1 MRLIEFIQQPEP
13 APEAPLGFTRVPLFY
28 LGGSVKDYTNYV
40 STGLFESLMLNEAAI
55 SRYTPMIQVFAEID
69 SWDVYHKKHFDTA
82 KGDLEWAMRV
92 LKREDRITWYMRL
105 DKAMLL
111 DGLMNTAVPDNPNQ
125 EKQIAYITKE
135 HRKAFGKLA
144 KFYNGD
150 DANIAMREMNS
161 RTFYANMEHAMSM
174 NIPKVDATVWGS
186 QMPHELLMHFNNLE
200 KEWMSKKDSVI
211 DMDQDNDAGG
221 VEVLVEFPDG
231 HQWIN
236 LNRSS
241 CTKEGAAMGHCG
253 NTATNGST
261 ETVLSLRQ
269 PVNERGQTTKERTT
283 NHWRPRATFIL
294 ETTNGM
300 LGEMKGRNNQKPS
313 EKLHPYIIGLL
324 QLDMI
329 KGVRGGGHAPEEN
342 FAISDL
348 EDDVRDA
355 LIERKPALGTMRNMI
370 ELFGFDKEDV
380 KAKISSMLD
389 VKFTPTNKIII
400 EEFKNLSAF
409 VDTYVP
415 VRGPTKSIADMVL
428 GEGQLN
434 HDDPNHDSGDKSERQ
449 ELANDFYRKHPD
461 KLDHLKAY
469 AKETYPAHFGYDRY
483 PNGDIPDDQGD
494 YDIDDVDDIIAVM
507 EEEDDSIYDQI
518 GWAISDGHRAGAE
531 SVMHESFWSWA
542 ADPFTDHGS
551 LYFENDNQKYDSV
564 VSIVLS
570 TGDLMTIMDEYSDEG
585 EFLDQIDYNGWADHI
600 ELEELD
606 EPYYGWDGYNE
617 DAALESFHD
626 QVEIPET
633 ASYEIEH
640 EGNAG
645 QADADWM
652 KKTIIDRFKAEEKSL
667 GGQGKT
673 IVTPDDTRISAV
685 DVTNGVITM
694 NVYPMGEN
702 QDVKLAQ
709 TLRKISDLSDERGV
723 PVVVRRF
730 NGDADSNLVG
740 ESGFKKV
747 RHGYL
752 RYEPPVMEAIK
763 LRGFGVSD
771 SHTGDLD
778 GFLDELHKTTQ
789 PHPFNRGEVLYGSIG
804 LDVSKFGEQIHLGD
818 IVNYGDKGAGHGTNA
833 LRMLLNMADKYKV
846 SISGTAKAY
855 SNVDGHIQDTN
866 QLAKWYEKHGFLII
880 GGYEEDGFDI
890 IYHPDEE
897 GGGDEAY

>member
-1 MRLIEFIQQPEP
+1 MRLLEMFTEIQPVD
-13 APEAPLGFTRVPLFY
+13 EAPVGFTRIPLFY

-69 SWDVYHKKHFDTA
+69 SWDIYHKKHFDSA
-82 KGDLEWAMRV
+82 KDDLDWAMRV
-92 LKREDRITWYMRL
+92 LKREDRITWFMRL
-105 DKAMLL
+105 AKAKLL

-125 EKQIAYITKE
+125 EKQTAYLTKE
-135 HRKAFGKLA
+135 HKKAFGKLA
-144 KFYNGD
+144 KLYKGD
-150 DANIAMREMNS
+150 DAYIAIREMNS

-186 QMPHELLMHFNNLE
+186 QMPHDLLMHFNNIE
-200 KEWMSKKDSVI
+200 KDWMSKKDSVI
-211 DMDQDNDAGG
+211 DMDDDDDPDA
-221 VEVLVEFPDG
+221 VDVLVEFPDG

-241 CTKEGAAMGHCG
+241 CTKEGAALGHCG
-253 NTATNGST
+253 NTATNGAT

-324 QLDMI
+324 RLDMI
-329 KGVRGGGHAPEEN
+329 KGIRGGGHAPEQN
-342 FAISDL
+342 FALSDL
-348 EDDVRDA
+348 TDDVRDA
-355 LIERKPALGTMRNMI
+355 LIERKPALGSLRNMI
-370 ELFGFDKEDV
+370 EKFGFDNADV

-389 VKFTPTNKIII
+389 VEFTPDNQIII
-400 EEFKNLSAF
+400 EEFKKLSDF
-409 VDTYVP
+409 VDTYAES
-415 VRGPTKSIADMVL
+415 RGTTKSVADMVL
-428 GEGQLN
+428 GMDDMDHYG
-434 HDDPNHDSGDKSERQ
+434 HDYHTGDQSDRQ

-469 AKETYPAHFGYDRY
+469 AKDTYPASFGYD
-483 PNGDIPDDQGD
+483 GDGDQMD

-507 EEEDDSIYDQI
+507 AEEDDEIYLQI
-518 GWAISDGHRAGAE
+518 GYAIADGHSTGAE
-531 SVMHESFWSWA
+531 SAMHDGFWSWA
-542 ADPFTDHGS
+542 ADPFKDHGS

-564 VSIVLS
+564 VSIIIS
-570 TGDLMTIMDEYSDEG
+570 TDDLIKIMDEYSDEG
-585 EFLDQIDYNGWADHI
+585 EFLDQLDYNGWKDHI
-600 ELEELD
+600 EIEEID
-606 EPYYGWDGYNE
+606 EPYYGWDGYDE
-617 DAALESFHD
+617 DAALNYFHD

-633 ASYEIEH
+633 ASHEIEH
-640 EGNAG
+640 EGNAK
-645 QADADWM
+645 QTDADWM

-673 IVTPDDTRISAV
+673 IVTPDDTRIADV
-685 DVTNGVITM
+685 GVTNGVVTM
-694 NVYPMGEN
+694 NVYPVGEN
-702 QDVKLAQ
+702 QDAKLAQ
-709 TLRKISDLSDERGV
+709 TLRKISDLADERGV

-730 NGDADSNLVG
+730 NGDGDSNLVG

-752 RYEPPVMEAIK
+752 RYEPPVMESIK

-771 SHTGDLD
+771 SNTGDLD

-789 PHPFNRGEVLYGSIG
+789 PHPFNRSEVLYGSIG
-804 LDVSKFGEQIHLGD
+804 LDVSKFGGQIHLGD

-833 LRMLLNMADKYKV
+833 LRMLINMADKYKV

-866 QLAKWYEKHGFLII
+866 QLAKWYEKHGFLIT

-890 IYHPDEE
+890 VYHPDEE
-897 GGGDEAY
+897 GSDDEAY